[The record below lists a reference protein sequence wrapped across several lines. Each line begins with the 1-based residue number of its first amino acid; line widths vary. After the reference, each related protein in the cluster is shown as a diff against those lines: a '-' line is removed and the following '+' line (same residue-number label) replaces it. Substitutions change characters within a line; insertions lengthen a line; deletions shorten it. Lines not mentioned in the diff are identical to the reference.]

1 MGTLIGA
8 AAAVIIGLATAAGGS
23 YALTNSADPD
33 AAPQVQAK
41 IKEQYN
47 PNSSPEYVIYGNR

>member
-41 IKEQYN
+41 IKEQFN
-47 PNSSPEYVIYGNR
+47 PNTGPEHVIYGNR